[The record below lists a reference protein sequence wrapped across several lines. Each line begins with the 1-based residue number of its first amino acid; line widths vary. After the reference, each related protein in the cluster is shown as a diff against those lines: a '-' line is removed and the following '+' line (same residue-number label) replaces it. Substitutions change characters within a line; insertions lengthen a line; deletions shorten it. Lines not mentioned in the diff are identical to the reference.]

1 VELYDA
7 TSATKV
13 RSFMTKLSLVGA
25 AGVTARLLSRSVSAL
40 TALAALGCGAVY
52 PQLSTPVRTPPAGAV
67 LTPPPP
73 DELLFVKFS
82 GAVIPTRTR
91 DGRQWDSVGGSL
103 PDAFA
108 KLLIDGKEILLTP
121 VQSNSLKP
129 SWPDQ
134 RKANYNIRVGAAV
147 RVELWDS
154 NPINNSPICVS
165 DVPSLHSEAVSEGPL
180 QIQCNSGAEIDLI
193 VDPAHG
199 RLGLGLFYELRRE
212 EVVVTRVLRE
222 SPAARLGLARGD
234 QLLKIQGKVVKT
246 MADGEAQS
254 LINANAATG
263 VSLLVR
269 KADKSEVELNLKEG
283 AIYPVVDE
291 GVPVDG

>member
-1 VELYDA
+1 MA
-7 TSATKV
+7 KS
-13 RSFMTKLSLVGA
+13 SFSL
-25 AGVTARLLSRSVSAL
+25 AL
-40 TALAALGCGAVY
+40 VLLGCGAVY
-52 PQLSTPVRTPPAGAV
+52 PQLETPVRNPPAHV
-67 LTPPPP
+67 TLLPPPP
-73 DELLFVKFS
+73 EDLLFLKFA

-91 DGRQWDSVGGSL
+91 DGRNWDDVGGSL

-108 KLLIDGKEILLTP
+108 KLIVDGKVILETP

-134 RKANYNIRVGAAV
+134 RKANYHVRAGAPV

-154 NPINNSPICVS
+154 NPINNHPICVA
-165 DVPSLHSEAVSEGPL
+165 DMPDLHGEVSEDPVL
-180 QIQCNSGAEIDLI
+180 VSCSSGAELRL
-193 VDPAHG
+193 VVQPAHA
-199 RLGLGLFYELRRE
+199 RLGVGLFYELRRE

-222 SPAARLGLARGD
+222 SPAARAGLVRGD
-234 QLLKIQGKVVKT
+234 HLLKIQGKPVKS

-263 VSLLVR
+263 VTLLVR
-269 KADKSEVELNLKEG
+269 KLDRSETELSLKEG
-283 AIYPVVDE
+283 AIYPMVDE